1 MCFCGWVAVT
11 KLNLDVALK
20 TELLMI
26 TQTRFLTLEE
36 FLKLPETKP
45 PSEYINGQVIPKP
58 VPKTRH
64 SRLQGKLIHKINEV
78 VEAKQIA
85 YGFPELRC
93 TFGERSIIPDIAVFR
108 WENIA
113 IDETGEPLDQVI
125 IPPNWTIEILSPDQS
140 SNRVIGNIL
149 HCLQYGSEL
158 GWLIDPD
165 DRSILVF
172 QRQQQPELF
181 QGNDQLVVLEGI
193 DLDLTAEEVFNWLK
207 MGTFPT

>member
-1 MCFCGWVAVT
+1 MISQ
-11 KLNLDVALK
+11 LK
-20 TELLMI
+20 SLS
-26 TQTRFLTLEE
+26 LEE

-45 PSEYINGQVIPKP
+45 PSEYINGQIVQKP
-58 VPKTRH
+58 MPKTRH
-64 SRLQGKLIHKINEV
+64 SRLQGKLIYKINEV

-93 TFGERSIIPDIAVFR
+93 TFGERSIVPDVAVFR

-113 IDETGEPLDQVI
+113 IDENGEPLDQVI

-149 HCLQYGSEL
+149 YCLQYGSEL

-165 DRSILVF
+165 DQSILVF
-172 QRQQQPELF
+172 RRQQEPQLF
-181 QGNDQLVVLEGI
+181 QGDDQLIVLEGI
-193 DLDLTAEEVFNWLK
+193 ELDLTVEKVFSWLK
-207 MGTFPT
+207 MGISPT